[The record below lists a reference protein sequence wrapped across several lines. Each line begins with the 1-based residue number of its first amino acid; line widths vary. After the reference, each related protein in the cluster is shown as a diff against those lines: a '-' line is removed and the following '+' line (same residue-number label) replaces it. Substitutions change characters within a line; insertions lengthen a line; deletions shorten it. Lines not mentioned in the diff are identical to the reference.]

1 MTRKQIIDAAERVG
15 WMCEVTKEKNGWLL
29 SFNTYSPCSQDVYA
43 EIIVRTLDKVADEM
57 HEYWQSYDPEEEA
70 AMWYGQNRGEPKSL
84 RQLLADM
91 DWVDEMLHELS
102 EELYKL

>member
-15 WMCEVTKEKNGWLL
+15 WTCKITKEKYCYCIEF
-29 SFNTYSPCSQDVYA
+29 STDSPCGQDVYA
-43 EIIVRTLDKVADEM
+43 EITVSTLDKVADEM
-57 HEYWQSYDPEEEA
+57 YEYWRSYDPEEEA

-84 RQLLADM
+84 RDLLADM

>member
-1 MTRKQIIDAAERVG
+1 MTKEQIIDAAERVG
-15 WMCEVTKEKNGWLL
+15 WTCKITKEKCGWAL
-29 SFNTYSPCSQDVYA
+29 SFNTNSPCGQDVNA
-43 EIIVRTLDKVADEM
+43 EITVRTLDKVADEM
-57 HEYWQSYDPEEEA
+57 HEYWRSYDPEEEA

-84 RQLLADM
+84 RKLLADM